1 LCFFGKLLSG
11 HGATLTKLP
20 CPKKVVFEENGNG
33 KNFGIFSFFLGTWT
47 GNGRLQNQNQ
57 REIDL
62 SAALCC

>member
-1 LCFFGKLLSG
+1 M
-11 HGATLTKLP
+11 LP

-33 KNFGIFSFFLGTWT
+33 RNFGIFSFFLGTWT